1 MAHAWHENMLAP
13 TRLFPSW
20 SNGAPI
26 HVLKLDAS
34 GRAGYAQTV
43 PLLAHGVI
51 IAAILLI
58 AMLWVRIETVFP
70 LS

>member
-1 MAHAWHENMLAP
+1 
-13 TRLFPSW
+13 
-20 SNGAPI
+20 
-26 HVLKLDAS
+26 VLKLDAS

-43 PLLAHGVI
+43 PLLPRGVI

-58 AMLWVRIETVFP
+58 AMLWVTIETVFP